1 MHLVQK
7 RRRTA
12 KLAPPPKK
20 RGKVAQNC
28 YRKGGKLDEASLPL
42 LSSLFVTALS
52 LLSLSPFQS
61 YVKLSGLSVVA
72 AEASEEGS
80 KQGPRLWEE
89 DEGTVSLSEFCG
101 GVRGGRGGGDRRRRL
116 RWSSAVS
123 DEEKERGGE
132 SFVFPL

>member
-1 MHLVQK
+1 MK
-7 RRRTA
+7 
-12 KLAPPPKK
+12 PP
-20 RGKVAQNC
+20 
-28 YRKGGKLDEASLPL
+28 SHSFLPFSSP
-42 LSSLFVTALS
+42 LSLS

-101 GVRGGRGGGDRRRRL
+101 GLVRSFGRGMKGGGDRRRRL